1 MKLLQRIAFL
11 LLALLL
17 SAATAW
23 AQEEAKVTTTPT
35 NLPGEEKLSAQE
47 RAERDFLMPVRRK
60 QAAKLRATAE
70 EAGVRQPA
78 IEATAHNLE
87 ALPEAEKLAPVAAP
101 ETKAAPSVVHRR
113 TSSTHRR
120 RSSSAHRTSSRTSSR
135 KKTTAKKSTARKTST
150 RKKSTRRR

>member
-1 MKLLQRIAFL
+1 M
-11 LLALLL
+11 

-23 AQEEAKVTTTPT
+23 AQDEAKAPATPT

-70 EAGVRQPA
+70 EAGVHQPA

-87 ALPEAEKLAPVAAP
+87 TLPEAEKLVPVAAP
-101 ETKAAPSVVHRR
+101 EAKAAPAVVHRR
-113 TSSTHRR
+113 TSSSHRRHTSTHR
-120 RSSSAHRTSSRTSSR
+120 SSSRTSSR
-135 KKTTAKKSTARKTST
+135 KKTTAKKSTAKKTST
-150 RKKSTRRR
+150 RKKSSRRR

>member
-1 MKLLQRIAFL
+1 MKLLQRAAFL

-23 AQEEAKVTTTPT
+23 AQDEAKAPATPT

-70 EAGVRQPA
+70 EAGVHQPA
-78 IEATAHNLE
+78 IEATIQNLE
-87 ALPEAEKLAPVAAP
+87 ALPEADKLAPVAAP
-101 ETKAAPSVVHRR
+101 ETPAAPAVVHRR
-113 TSSTHRR
+113 TSSTHR
-120 RSSSAHRTSSRTSSR
+120 SSSRTSSR
-135 KKTTAKKSTARKTST
+135 KKTTAKKSTAKKTST

>member
-1 MKLLQRIAFL
+1 MKLLQRVAFL

-23 AQEEAKVTTTPT
+23 AQDEAKAPATPT

-70 EAGVRQPA
+70 EAGVHQPA

-87 ALPEAEKLAPVAAP
+87 ALPEAEKLGSVVAP
-101 ETKAAPSVVHRR
+101 EAKAAPAVVHRR
-113 TSSTHRR
+113 TSSTHHRHTSTH
-120 RSSSAHRTSSRTSSR
+120 RSSSRTSTR
-135 KKTTAKKSTARKTST
+135 KKATVKKTTT

>member
-1 MKLLQRIAFL
+1 MKLLQRAAFL

-23 AQEEAKVTTTPT
+23 AQDEAKAPATPT

-60 QAAKLRATAE
+60 QAAKLRAVAE
-70 EAGVRQPA
+70 EAGTHQPA
-78 IEATAHNLE
+78 LEATIQNLE
-87 ALPEAEKLAPVAAP
+87 AVPEAEKLTPVAAA
-101 ETKAAPSVVHRR
+101 EAKAAPTAAPHR

-120 RSSSAHRTSSRTSSR
+120 SSSTHHSSSRTSSR
-135 KKTTAKKSTARKTST
+135 RKTPAKKSTAKKKT
-150 RKKSTRRR
+150 TRRR